1 MSFFDHSWRKIGFT
15 LLLISALFI
24 VTRTVNLTKL
34 PIFTDEAI
42 YIRWSQIGAAD
53 ANWRFISLTD
63 GKQPMFTWIMMAFLR
78 FIPGDPLFVGR
89 LVSVFAGAA
98 SMLGLW
104 LLGSALF
111 KSSTIGLIA
120 SILYLFSPFSLMYDR
135 MALYDALVATF
146 SIWNLY
152 IALLLVRTIRLDV
165 ALILGMTLGLGMLNK
180 TSGFLNMYLLPVTV
194 ILFDWKQKQR
204 LVRLLR
210 WAFYIGIAVAL
221 SQLIYSVLRLSPYF
235 HIIKQKDAVFIYPF
249 RDWIGHPF
257 LFIHGNL
264 RGMFDWMRNYLTL
277 PIFIGAFLALFL
289 TTTKKR
295 EAIVLFLWWAVPFVG
310 LGLFARILYPRFIL
324 FMAMPLL
331 VLSAV
336 ALHSI
341 MIKVGKTPLGTILL
355 ILFFSPSLITDYFI
369 ITNPKYAPI
378 PYADKG
384 QYISDWP
391 SGWGI
396 REVNEYL
403 LEQSRHQTIA
413 VYTDGT
419 FGLLPYALE
428 IYLVRNP
435 NISIRGIWPLPSTM
449 PQEVLDSVAAKPT
462 YLVVNQT
469 RIIPADWVVELI
481 AAYPKANPAE
491 RPLRLFKVMLPKA
504 SAEKK
509 VLTGQKS
516 AAI

>member
-1 MSFFDHSWRKIGFT
+1 MSFFDRSWRKISLI
-15 LLLISALFI
+15 LLFISALFI
-24 VTRTVNLTKL
+24 VTRTVNLTKI

-63 GKQPMFTWIMMAFLR
+63 GKQPMFTWIMMALLR

-98 SMLGLW
+98 SILGLW

-111 KSSTIGLIA
+111 KSSTIGIIA
-120 SILYLFSPFSLMYDR
+120 SVLYLLSPFSLMYDR
-135 MALYDALVATF
+135 MALYDSLVATF

-152 IALLLVRTIRLDV
+152 FALLLVRKIRLDV
-165 ALILGMTLGLGMLNK
+165 ALILGMTLGFGMLNK
-180 TSGFLNMYLLPVTV
+180 TSGFLSMYLLPVTV
-194 ILFDWKQKQR
+194 ILFDWKQKSR
-204 LVRLLR
+204 ARKFFLWLFFV
-210 WAFYIGIAVAL
+210 GIAVAL

-235 HIIKQKDAVFIYPF
+235 HIIRQKDAVFVYPF

-257 LFIHGNL
+257 LFINGNL
-264 RGMFDWMRNYLTL
+264 RGMFDWLRNYLTM
-277 PIFIGAFLALFL
+277 PIFVLAYLAFFFPS
-289 TTTKKR
+289 TKKR
-295 EAIVLFLWWAVPFVG
+295 EAIVLLLWWIIPFVG
-310 LGLFARILYPRFIL
+310 LGLFARVLYPRFIL
-324 FMAMPLL
+324 FMTMPLL
-331 VLSAV
+331 ILSAV
-336 ALHSI
+336 ALHVI
-341 MIKVGKTPLGTILL
+341 VDNVGKTPLRTILL
-355 ILFFSPSLITDYFI
+355 IIIFSPGLITDYFI
-369 ITNPKYAPI
+369 ITNPIYAPI

-396 REVNEYL
+396 REVNSYL
-403 LEQSRHQTIA
+403 LEQAQHQKIA

-428 IYLVRNP
+428 IYLVQNP

-449 PQEVLDSVAAKPT
+449 PKEVLDTVAAKPT

-469 RIIPADWVVELI
+469 RSIPADWAVELI
-481 AAYPKANPAE
+481 HAYPKANPAE
-491 RPLRLFKVMLPKA
+491 RPLRLYRVMLPKTPT
-504 SAEKK
+504 
-509 VLTGQKS
+509 VIKS
-516 AAI
+516 VRG

>member
-1 MSFFDHSWRKIGFT
+1 MSFVGHSWKKIGFI
-15 LLLISALFI
+15 LLGISTLFI
-24 VTRTVNLTKL
+24 VTRIVNLTKI

-63 GKQPMFTWIMMAFLR
+63 GKQPMFTWIMMAFFRL
-78 FIPGDPLFVGR
+78 IPGDPLFVGR

-104 LLGSALF
+104 VLGSILF
-111 KSSTIGLIA
+111 KSTTIGIIA
-120 SILYLFSPFSLMYDR
+120 SILYLCSPFSLMYDR
-135 MALYDALVATF
+135 MALYDSLVATF

-152 IALLLVRTIRLDV
+152 FALLLVRTVRLDV
-165 ALILGMTLGLGMLNK
+165 ALIMGMTLGFGMLNK
-180 TSGFLNMYLLPVTV
+180 TSGFLSMYLLPVTV
-194 ILFDWKQKQR
+194 ILFDWKQKSR
-204 LVRLLR
+204 AFRFFRWLL
-210 WAFYIGIAVAL
+210 FVGIAVAL

-235 HIIKQKDAVFIYPF
+235 HIIKQKDAVFVYPL

-257 LFIHGNL
+257 LFLNGNL

-277 PIFIGAFLALFL
+277 PIFVGAFLALFL
-289 TTTKKR
+289 PTTKKR
-295 EAIVLFLWWAVPFVG
+295 ESMVLFFWWIVPFVG
-310 LGLFARILYPRFIL
+310 LGLFARVLYPRFIL

-331 VLSAV
+331 ILSAV

-341 MIKVGKTPLGTILL
+341 MIKVGKTPLRTILL
-355 ILFFSPSLITDYFI
+355 ILFFFPGLITDYLI
-369 ITNPKYAPI
+369 ITNPTYAPI

-396 REVNEYL
+396 REVNTYL
-403 LEQSRHQTIA
+403 LEQSRLQKIA

-428 IYLVRNP
+428 IYLVHNP
-435 NISIRGIWPLPSTM
+435 NITIRGIWPLPSST
-449 PQEVLDSVAAKPT
+449 PKEILESVVVKPT

-469 RIIPADWVVELI
+469 RTIPTDWSVELI

-491 RPLRLFKVMLPKA
+491 RPLRLFKVMLPKTR
-504 SAEKK
+504 EK
-509 VLTGQKS
+509 
-516 AAI
+516 